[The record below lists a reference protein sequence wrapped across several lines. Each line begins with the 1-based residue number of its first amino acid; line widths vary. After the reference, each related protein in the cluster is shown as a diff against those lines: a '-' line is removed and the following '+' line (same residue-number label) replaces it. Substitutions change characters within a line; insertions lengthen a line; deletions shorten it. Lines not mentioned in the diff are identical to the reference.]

1 MIRQIIIC
9 LTVIL
14 FAVGKCS
21 ATQEIETQIGP
32 FDLASPPVSESK
44 IISQF
49 GQGYVEVNKSA
60 NETLEKKQI
69 YYAPDQKV
77 WVEIRFSHVLNAKLE
92 HIVEEI
98 LVTKYKLCDEKFQ
111 PSKPFGSLITSR
123 GIQIGDS
130 EEKII
135 QTYGAPSISIEIGK
149 DKIFSVLAADLKLKE
164 GRILRYLT
172 NRQGELIFAE
182 FYFNEKELHS
192 LLISGSE

>member
-1 MIRQIIIC
+1 
-9 LTVIL
+9 
-14 FAVGKCS
+14 
-21 ATQEIETQIGP
+21 
-32 FDLASPPVSESK
+32 
-44 IISQF
+44 
-49 GQGYVEVNKSA
+49 
-60 NETLEKKQI
+60 
-69 YYAPDQKV
+69 
-77 WVEIRFSHVLNAKLE
+77 
-92 HIVEEI
+92 VEEI